1 MPPLFRL
8 PCAFHAMSLA
18 ATSIVSRTTFVVCVP
33 IASATQPSLQNRACF
48 AHTLRVITALSVPHS
63 VADGCVP
70 TTSWSCDLRHSHQPR
85 LELRLYLRYRTASS
99 RHRVCICRHASGLSA
114 CHSRASVIPLYA
126 FPRRSPSAQVV
137 LSKSKSSHRG
147 VTRSVGGVR
156 LPWVFVPHP
165 TNGTPMDKN
174 ANRPRTPPTSRRFTV
189 GKIPKCPIFT
199 GKP

>member
-1 MPPLFRL
+1 MPHLRCAFRRAKTSPLPTDSPSTMPPLPRL
-8 PCAFHAMSLA
+8 PRAFHAVSLA
-18 ATSIVSRTTFVVCVP
+18 ATNIVSRTTFVVCVP
-33 IASATQPSLQNRACF
+33 IASATPSSLPGRIGFTN
-48 AHTLRVITALSVPHS
+48 TLRVITALSVPHS
-63 VADGCVP
+63 VANGSVP
-70 TTSWSCDLRHSHQPR
+70 TPSGSHAPSVTATNQGWIYAYTFGIALHHSHF
-85 LELRLYLRYRTASS
+85 T
-99 RHRVCICRHASGLSA
+99 SA
-114 CHSRASVIPLYA
+114 IK
-126 FPRRSPSAQVV
+126 

-189 GKIPKCPIFT
+189 GKIPKCTIFH